1 MKKKIFSML
10 FILVLGNLSY
20 GEDKNPLEGYV
31 GEESFKSGEDIFQN
45 GEIDIFKEADAMNR
59 VNSEAKIRG
68 QFPEVMSVV
77 NKGGVWHGT
86 FYFIDGGK
94 KYRKTIKGSGVVKGE
109 ETTYAVSIYEDG
121 VRVRDVVSGI
131 TAEIQTKRR

>member
-1 MKKKIFSML
+1 MTKRIYSIL
-10 FILVLGNLSY
+10 FILLLGSLAY

-31 GEESFKSGEDIFQN
+31 GEESFKSGEQIYQD
-45 GEIDIFKEADAMNR
+45 GEIDIFKESEAMNR
-59 VNSEAKIRG
+59 NNSEAKIRG
-68 QFPEVMSVV
+68 QFPEVMSVI

-86 FYFIDGGK
+86 FYFIDSGR
-94 KYRKTIKGSGVVKGE
+94 KYRKTIKGSGVVKGSS
-109 ETTYAVSIYEDG
+109 TTYAVSIYEDG